1 MCSNYLV
8 KPVIGPVGMMNQTVV
23 EDRHG
28 EGSRPYPFRNTPK
41 NAGKIICETGGEAQT
56 ETKGASSSN
65 RDFFVEDGEIR
76 IDARIMFYFQCQ
88 TTEIQAGCG

>member
-1 MCSNYLV
+1 MCSNSIV
-8 KPVIGPVGMMNQTVV
+8 KPVIDHMGKMNQPVV
-23 EDRHG
+23 EDLRG
-28 EGSRPYPFRNTPK
+28 ETSRSYPFRNTPK
-41 NAGKIICETGGEAQT
+41 NAGKIICETRGEAQT